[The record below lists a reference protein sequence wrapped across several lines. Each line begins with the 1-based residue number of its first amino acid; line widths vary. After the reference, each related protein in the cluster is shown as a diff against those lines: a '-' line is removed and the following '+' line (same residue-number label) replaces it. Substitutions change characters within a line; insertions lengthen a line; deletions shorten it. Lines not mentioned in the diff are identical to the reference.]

1 MYQEFFVHCIVIIND
16 GGMRKVAGGD
26 VVDLYQGVQGGGGSY
41 LIVVVFLTCVFVFCS
56 LMPSVSLFLS
66 D

>member
-26 VVDLYQGVQGGGGSY
+26 VVDLYQGVQEGVG
-41 LIVVVFLTCVFVFCS
+41 LIL
-56 LMPSVSLFLS
+56 
-66 D
+66 

>member
-26 VVDLYQGVQGGGGSY
+26 VVDLYQGVQGGVGRI
-41 LIVVVFLTCVFVFCS
+41 LELLFFFLVFLSFVLSCP
-56 LMPSVSLFLS
+56 LYLFF
-66 D
+66 